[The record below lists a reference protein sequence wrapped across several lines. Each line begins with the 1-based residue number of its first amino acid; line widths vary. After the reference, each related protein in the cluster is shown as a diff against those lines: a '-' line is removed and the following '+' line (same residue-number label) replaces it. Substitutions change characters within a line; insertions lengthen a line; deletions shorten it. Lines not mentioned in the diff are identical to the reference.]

1 MLTNPDDLVEAGM
14 SLPADQRI
22 EIAHKLVRS
31 VIDAEPESD
40 APLLTDDQ
48 VAEIERR
55 LAALKA
61 DPSIGLSHEEVWR
74 RAPRAAWR
82 VGSSPLRSR

>member
-31 VIDAEPESD
+31 VIDAELESD

-61 DPSIGLSHEEVWR
+61 DPSLGCLTKKSGAGLRERHG
-74 RAPRAAWR
+74 A
-82 VGSSPLRSR
+82 